1 MPRTTATRIPEK
13 MSTDWSQVQ
22 ELMSDV
28 LVGHV
33 GLVGDDGHPVVF
45 PTAVVLD
52 GERLLLHGSTGSRWM
67 RRLASGVPVSVAVT
81 SIDAVVVARTA
92 FESSLSYRSAVFFG
106 RCRRVAGEELEAA
119 LAVVTNRIV
128 PGRVAEVRASN
139 SRELA
144 ATMLLELPVES
155 WSLRISS
162 GPPTDEPEDIA
173 GGAWAGN
180 LPVVRT
186 YAEPVPSPDLR
197 PGIGVPASVT
207 ARLAD
212 RVRV

>member
-1 MPRTTATRIPEK
+1 MPRTTATRITDK

-28 LVGHV
+28 IVGHV
-33 GLVGDDGHPVVF
+33 GLVDEDGHPVVF

-106 RCRRVAGEELEAA
+106 RCRTVAVEDREAA
-119 LAVVTNRIV
+119 LAVVTNRII
-128 PGRVAEVRASN
+128 PGRVAEVRPS
-139 SRELA
+139 STRELA
-144 ATMLLELPVES
+144 ATLLLELPVQS
-155 WSLRISS
+155 WSLRVSS

-173 GGAWAGN
+173 GDAWAGN
-180 LPVVRT
+180 LPIVRS
-186 YAEPVPSPDLR
+186 YAQPVPSPDLR
-197 PGIGVPASVT
+197 GDLPVPASV
-207 ARLAD
+207 AAMLPRG
-212 RVRV
+212 VRV